1 MTKNSEKIESAVF
14 GATGLIGQKLV
25 KFLKQSSK
33 FKKINLMVRSAIN
46 LEDEK
51 VKIHKIDLFKKSEIL
66 NSLRSSQLVFLT
78 IGTTMSRVKGDKEK
92 YKRIDLGI
100 TKDVADSCKELG
112 IEKLILVSS
121 SGADL
126 KSKSFYL
133 NLKGKIEKY
142 VTDINLKS
150 VHILRPSLLLGKR
163 SENRFGE
170 RIAQMIMPKISFL
183 MPSKYRPISAED
195 VAKAMVQ
202 LSVTEGK
209 AVKTYH
215 YREIVDLSNEF
226 ESENSII

>member
-1 MTKNSEKIESAVF
+1 MNKNSEKIESAIF

-33 FKKINLMVRSAIN
+33 FKKINLVVRSAIN

-66 NSLRSSQLVFLT
+66 NSLRSSQMVFVT

-92 YKRIDLGI
+92 YERIDLGI

-112 IEKLILVSS
+112 IKKLILVSS

-142 VTDINLKS
+142 VTDVNLKS
-150 VHILRPSLLLGKR
+150 VSILRPSLLLGKR
-163 SENRFGE
+163 SEKRFGE
-170 RIAQMIMPKISFL
+170 RIAQMVMPKISFL

-226 ESENSII
+226 ESENPII